1 MESEIK
7 VRAITVEK
15 SHYDKLTDE
24 QKQSMF
30 EPENIQEAYKIF
42 SGQCAG
48 ICYMPDNYLSKG
60 IQNEESAIKRSGNNA
75 KSGHYSVYE
84 HAHITFD
91 IVCSKAMAMV
101 LNSTR
106 LYSTSEKSARYTKMT
121 PKTEIE
127 TLKYD
132 YWMDKFSKLIKIYY
146 PNYSDKDIEKL
157 AMENVRYLTS
167 VFTPTTME
175 FTVPYSR
182 AILIPQWL
190 YDISEKIY
198 AIYNNYLSSRGVTND
213 SIEVYYKELADEC
226 TLIATLIDNCINEH
240 KIIEERT
247 LKDHKDIGISFF
259 TNLNNIHEDV
269 YRPTKDNNSSSSII
283 SLFEDPVSVKEHYG
297 DTYISSYKASFASVA
312 QIQRHRT
319 CPVQISLPINITKN
333 DCYVPPII
341 KGTPLE
347 DEWKRD
353 FISLVDNG
361 VCPQATLLK
370 VIEKGITS
378 DFILKCKERLCAR
391 AQLETCHVVRDQV
404 EKFYLNKDNIYEPRT
419 KKDIEGMVNTFA
431 TDEKVRTRCC
441 FPGYICNEPCDR
453 VRSNYKRNI

>member
-60 IQNEESAIKRSGNNA
+60 IQNEESAIKRSANNA

-157 AMENVRYLTS
+157 AMENARYLTS

-198 AIYNNYLSSRGVTND
+198 AIYNNYLSRGVTND
-213 SIEVYYKELADEC
+213 SIEVYYKELADENSKLWHYSPL
-226 TLIATLIDNCINEH
+226 TLYTMLQDELLTGNYDYP
-240 KIIEERT
+240 EEA
-247 LKDHKDIGISFF
+247 G
-259 TNLNNIHEDV
+259 
-269 YRPTKDNNSSSSII
+269 
-283 SLFEDPVSVKEHYG
+283 
-297 DTYISSYKASFASVA
+297 
-312 QIQRHRT
+312 
-319 CPVQISLPINITKN
+319 
-333 DCYVPPII
+333 
-341 KGTPLE
+341 
-347 DEWKRD
+347 
-353 FISLVDNG
+353 
-361 VCPQATLLK
+361 
-370 VIEKGITS
+370 
-378 DFILKCKERLCAR
+378 
-391 AQLETCHVVRDQV
+391 
-404 EKFYLNKDNIYEPRT
+404 
-419 KKDIEGMVNTFA
+419 
-431 TDEKVRTRCC
+431 
-441 FPGYICNEPCDR
+441 
-453 VRSNYKRNI
+453 

>member
-1 MESEIK
+1 MESEIR

-132 YWMDKFSKLIKIYY
+132 YWMDKFGKLIKIYY

-157 AMENVRYLTS
+157 AMENARYLTS

-226 TLIATLIDNCINEH
+226 TLIATLINNCIGEH
-240 KIIEERT
+240 KAVET
-247 LKDHKDIGISFF
+247 LKDHKDIGISLF
-259 TNLNNIHEDV
+259 TNLNNIREDV
-269 YRPTKDNNSSSSII
+269 YRPTKNNDSSSSII
-283 SLFEDPVSVKEHYG
+283 SLFEDPVDVKEHYG

-319 CPVQISLPINITKN
+319 CPIQISLPINITKN

-404 EKFYLNKDNIYEPRT
+404 EKFYLNKDNIYEPGT
-419 KKDIEGMVNTFA
+419 KKDIEGMVNKFT

-441 FPGYICNEPCDR
+441 FPGYICNEPCNR